1 MEKDKYKLYLIDL
14 VSILKEEAYEARKKR
29 GPNSDDFYEGR
40 LMAYYEFV
48 SLLKQQAD
56 AFGIDLKDINLQD
69 FDEFKELLT

>member
-1 MEKDKYKLYLIDL
+1 MLEKKYQNYLKDL
-14 VSILKEEAYEARKKR
+14 VEILKERALKDKKR
-29 GPNSDDFYEGR
+29 SKEKNGEYEKGR
-40 LMAYYEFV
+40 LMAYYEFI

>member
-1 MEKDKYKLYLIDL
+1 ME
-14 VSILKEEAYEARKKR
+14 ILKEGALKCKERSKEK
-29 GPNSDDFYEGR
+29 SDDYVKGR
-40 LMAYYEFV
+40 LMAYYEFI